1 MKPKL
6 FIPLQAMFILCSFL
20 SGLDYTFGIGHWKSY
35 VQLFGWMELLLTAAA
50 AVLLVLHLVGKN
62 QTSAAS
68 GLLGVTFLLWLMQ
81 FCPTVY
87 GMMLGGLYAWY

>member
-35 VQLFGWMELLLTAAA
+35 VQLFGWVELLLTAVAA
-50 AVLLVLHLVGKN
+50 
-62 QTSAAS
+62 
-68 GLLGVTFLLWLMQ
+68 
-81 FCPTVY
+81 
-87 GMMLGGLYAWY
+87 